1 MFLYKSISSLFC
13 EVYYTLL
20 YLLFYF
26 RLYLGMQP
34 SVSSWSNSGDEFS
47 LVWEQCPISEW
58 VELPQEVRGLKYCN
72 LLCGALRGALEMVQ
86 LEIHSWFV
94 QVTFNSVLS

>member
-1 MFLYKSISSLFC
+1 
-13 EVYYTLL
+13 
-20 YLLFYF
+20 
-26 RLYLGMQP
+26 MQP

-94 QVTFNSVLS
+94 QVAFNSVLSQ